1 MAAATRRV
9 NRGGGHSYFLDGEPV
24 DGVTRIVREG
34 IPKKNLVGWA
44 ARTVAGYAVDHWAD
58 LAEQSTS
65 ARLRELERAAW
76 GERDRAAVRGTT
88 VHGYAAALAAGE
100 TVDVPDELAG
110 HVDAYLAFADAY
122 RLDEIIVEATVIYR
136 GPTPA
141 TSYMGTLDVI
151 GTLDGGD
158 AWLIDWKTGAS
169 GIWPETALQL
179 SAYANAQHY
188 IDADGNETPMPKI
201 ERAAA
206 VWLRADGYDVIPCE
220 IGPATFRTF
229 QYAQQ
234 IAHFAE
240 SDRSAFVGEALP
252 ARPRAV
258 EVVA

>member
-76 GERDRAAVRGTT
+76 ANGTAPRCAARPFT
-88 VHGYAAALAAGE
+88 VTPPRLAAGE

-188 IDADGNETPMPKI
+188 IAADGNELPMPKI